1 MSHKVLVPTHRVD
14 KLRIF
19 LSLPANHAD
28 HFSQCCSQLF
38 HTELKKL
45 FDRVLSRLDT
55 GGKTL
60 RVVKPL
66 VIDLGELPACAF
78 EHTFSQRLKVQLERK
93 LRQLLSELDIGC
105 PPEGVTH
112 HIATEGLEE
121 LKSVENIDE
130 LLRINPEF
138 TLGKLA
144 LACLEYSG
152 SSQLHRN
159 LPSSR
164 LKELC
169 QKWVPVLVVKGRL
182 TPATL
187 QLCALYYCQVLLKL
201 KVKLTELGIVQ
212 SAYTSY
218 EQQVLIKLFKEAF
231 QFTDHMKIKANWLTE
246 LWRNEKVREC
256 VQPQLSVPQ
265 IALLNKGIAKD
276 NPRVSIPDAVPQTAL
291 LNKGIAKDNPRV
303 SIPDAVPQTAL
314 LNKGIAKDN
323 PRVSIPDAVPQ
334 TALLNK
340 GITKDNPRVSIPDA
354 VPQTALLYKGIA
366 KDNPRVSIPDAGLSL
381 LWPFLPGLFR
391 QLELI
396 QDNAFLNRDMQL
408 KAASCIAWLSQQ
420 HREQNSC
427 SPIVLLMCGLAGEA
441 SSESAVLDEATQA
454 FLARWLEGLP
464 RALPGTWQKLCS
476 GDIQQWFLQRPGW
489 LSTDDEEPVLYIA
502 PDSFDVLL
510 NDWPWPINMIALP
523 WLEMPIKILW
533 AKPE

>member
-314 LNKGIAKDN
+314 LNKGI
-323 PRVSIPDAVPQ
+323 
-334 TALLNK
+334 
-340 GITKDNPRVSIPDA
+340 TKDNPRVSIPDA